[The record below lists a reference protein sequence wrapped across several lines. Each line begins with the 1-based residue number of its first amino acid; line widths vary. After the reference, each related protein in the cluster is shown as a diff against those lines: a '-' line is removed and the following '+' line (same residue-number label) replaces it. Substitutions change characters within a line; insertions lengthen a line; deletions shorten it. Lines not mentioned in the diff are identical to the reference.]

1 MLGDYC
7 ELRHAAAIAGMEMA
21 SAARLAEGL
30 VRVEV
35 LAADD
40 PPRFVH
46 PVIQAAL
53 EALPGGGEDK
63 AKFTAC
69 YASHPQTP
77 TLNL

>member
-1 MLGDYC
+1 M
-7 ELRHAAAIAGMEMA
+7 RQRSRGMEMA
-21 SAARLAEGL
+21 SAARLAEDL
-30 VRVEV
+30 VQVWV

-53 EALPGGGEDK
+53 EASLGGGGDK

-69 YASHPQTP
+69 SASLPRTP
-77 TLNL
+77 ALNL